1 MKAQKPAQGILKIN
15 EWGDSK
21 LYQVICECTDPD
33 CTHDL
38 WVEADDH
45 SVTVTIYTK
54 VKSKFWEASRWST
67 MWTLLTKG
75 YVDYQASI
83 VLPMQTAVNYAETL
97 QSAVKDVEQFRKD
110 QIKDATKQN

>member
-1 MKAQKPAQGILKIN
+1 MKAQTPAQGILKIS
-15 EWGDSK
+15 EYGDAK
-21 LYQVICECTDPD
+21 VYQVVCECTDPD
-33 CTHDL
+33 CSHDL

-54 VKSKFWEASRWST
+54 LKSRFWDTSRWST

-83 VLPMQTAVNYAETL
+83 VLPCQTAVNYAETL
-97 QSAVKDVEQFRKD
+97 KSAVEDVEQFRKD
-110 QIKDATKQN
+110 QIRDTPK

>member
-21 LYQVICECTDPD
+21 IYQVVCECTDPD

-45 SVTVTIYTK
+45 SVNVTIYTTTK
-54 VKSKFWEASRWST
+54 TNFWSMNRWQHIWS
-67 MWTLLTKG
+67 LLTTG
-75 YVDYQASI
+75 YVKQQATI
-83 VLPMQTAVNYAETL
+83 CLPCQTAVNYAETL
-97 QSAVKDVEQFRKD
+97 QSAVKDVEEFRKD